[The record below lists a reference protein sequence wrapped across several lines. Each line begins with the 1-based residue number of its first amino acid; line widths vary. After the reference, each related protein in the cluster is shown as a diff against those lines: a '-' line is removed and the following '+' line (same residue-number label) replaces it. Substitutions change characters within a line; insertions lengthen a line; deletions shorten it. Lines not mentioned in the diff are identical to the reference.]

1 MSMDLADYHRIAL
14 LVDCETIDEVIG
26 WADSEIGRV
35 ESPPISLIE
44 VSLGRSKPIAE
55 LTNLLSILVVDPN
68 DDSALFAVLH
78 KIAGMVRDGL
88 WSPDDAIDRIDRYAK
103 SKARNQELR
112 YAFISLA
119 EDLSCI
125 RNGVY
130 WTDDV
135 TDLRGPLL
143 LTIDRFCS
151 ANTNEDDR
159 TMP

>member
-1 MSMDLADYHRIAL
+1 MDYADYYRIAL
-14 LVDCETIDEVIG
+14 LIGCETIDEVIR
-26 WADSEIGRV
+26 WADSEIARV
-35 ESPPISLIE
+35 ESPPVSLIE
-44 VSLGRSKPIAE
+44 VSLGRSKPITE
-55 LTNLLSILVVDPN
+55 LANLLSILVEDPN

-88 WSPDDAIDRIDRYAK
+88 WSPDDAIDRIYGYAK
-103 SKARNQELR
+103 TQAPNQELR

-125 RNGVY
+125 RDCVY

-135 TDLRGPLL
+135 TALREPLI

-151 ANTNEDDR
+151 AKTTEDDR
-159 TMP
+159 TKP